1 MSKSNKIVYLP
12 NINNIIQ
19 YGIEQTE
26 LISLH
31 KTDKKTMCMNIIK
44 TTIDNLDDNDY
55 KLFLIAC
62 YENNTISDMVDL
74 VIDASKG
81 KINVNKKINL
91 LLGCLSSVIN
101 IIKTKLKLQH
111 K

>member
-1 MSKSNKIVYLP
+1 MSNKIVYLP

-44 TTIDNLDDNDY
+44 TTIDNLDNNDN
-55 KLFLIAC
+55 KLFLLAC
-62 YENNTISDMVDL
+62 YENGTISDMIDL
-74 VIDASKG
+74 VISASKG
-81 KINVNKKINL
+81 KLNVNKKINL

-101 IIKTKLKLQH
+101 IIKTKLRLQH

>member
-1 MSKSNKIVYLP
+1 MSKSNKIVYIP

-55 KLFLIAC
+55 KL
-62 YENNTISDMVDL
+62 
-74 VIDASKG
+74 
-81 KINVNKKINL
+81 
-91 LLGCLSSVIN
+91 
-101 IIKTKLKLQH
+101 
-111 K
+111 